1 MIIPFPYACIAS
13 LVVGFCPWIS
23 TLRIIFR
30 LLCFFTIFCVLA
42 TTCFVRWPRVL
53 LAASVRLIIEN
64 DMRIDSLQ
72 VIASLPNFQPDIT
85 CVVPLFGGKCI
96 DITLRDHK
104 VTARLAASGFDYGD
118 LQKLLCLL
126 GKRAI
131 HVPWFVR
138 AEFPENVVVDLLKQY
153 CELKTE
159 NVRRLYF

>member
-1 MIIPFPYACIAS
+1 MF
-13 LVVGFCPWIS
+13 
-23 TLRIIFR
+23 LRH
-30 LLCFFTIFCVLA
+30 
-42 TTCFVRWPRVL
+42 TCFVRWPRVL

-118 LQKLLCLL
+118 LQKLQRLL

-138 AEFPENVVVDLLKQY
+138 AEFPENVVVNLLKQY

>member
-1 MIIPFPYACIAS
+1 MPAS
-13 LVVGFCPWIS
+13 LHLWLVFVRGFLLWELFFVCCVFSPFFVF
-23 TLRIIFR
+23 LRH
-30 LLCFFTIFCVLA
+30 
-42 TTCFVRWPRVL
+42 TCFVRWPRVL

-118 LQKLLCLL
+118 LQKLQRLL

-138 AEFPENVVVDLLKQY
+138 AEFPENVVVNLLKQY